1 MRGRSMTEAAFFDR
15 DGTLCHN
22 DEREERFRDE
32 CISRWAGHA
41 FELPYDKFISAFN
54 ALGARYPS
62 LRGADTP
69 ERERDFFYEWYR
81 VILTGEG
88 ICEGVDEKAALLTS
102 RLWVQAKVLYPD
114 TLRTLDYFRAQGV
127 RMGVISDTGRTLE
140 HTLRALGIDGYFG
153 SVTSSAAVGV
163 GKPDP
168 RIYRAALEALGAQA
182 VRSMYV
188 DDCGEEALGARK
200 LGFTAFL
207 IDRAGG
213 SGDEW
218 TIDSLWRMA
227 EYHARGQRREL

>member
-1 MRGRSMTEAAFFDR
+1 MTEAAFFDR

-102 RLWVQAKVLYPD
+102 RLWVQA
-114 TLRTLDYFRAQGV
+114 TAFSEMN
-127 RMGVISDTGRTLE
+127 RMSPGCILSR
-140 HTLRALGIDGYFG
+140 GYFFT
-153 SVTSSAAVGV
+153 TSAMS
-163 GKPDP
+163 
-168 RIYRAALEALGAQA
+168 
-182 VRSMYV
+182 S
-188 DDCGEEALGARK
+188 
-200 LGFTAFL
+200 
-207 IDRAGG
+207 
-213 SGDEW
+213 
-218 TIDSLWRMA
+218 SLVIRWVLT
-227 EYHARGQRREL
+227 GIRR